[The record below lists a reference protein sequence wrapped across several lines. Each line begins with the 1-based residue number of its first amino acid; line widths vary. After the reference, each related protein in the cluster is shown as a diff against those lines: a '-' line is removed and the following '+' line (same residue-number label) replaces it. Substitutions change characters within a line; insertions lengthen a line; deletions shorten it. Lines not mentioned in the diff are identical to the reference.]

1 MSAFT
6 DFLTKQGLGAVSDAT
21 GKFALNDATKDK
33 LKETGK
39 SLLKK
44 GAAAGAAAKLADTT
58 YKAQQSLIDKQ
69 KDFSNRNL
77 QKYGGMAKNLQN
89 QIMGGAFDSDK
100 MAKAA
105 SDQISVAEQGRQ
117 SALDQA
123 AKAGGD
129 VVSALRSGD
138 PRAMALAPGMI
149 GQTQT
154 AVNEANQASAQAKA
168 RAGAGLA
175 DYDAAQ
181 KGKQQAFANTMF
193 DTAKGLELGAE
204 QDLQQAGMDETQLK
218 ANRMIDAATNFQAF
232 NQQAKSNE
240 DTQGQNTGTDT
251 DTPPPPPPPLVP
263 DPENEE
269 EEEELASNNAKGGRI
284 KAKAGMKY
292 MGEQGFVTKGEFSH
306 KTNKKAVID
315 EENGEKEAELTGGE
329 FVFNPKQT
337 SAIERLV
344 DKNNEKGLLKFMREL
359 LNKPQFKK

>member
-6 DFLTKQGLGAVSDAT
+6 DFLTKQGLGAVSNAT

-39 SLLKK
+39 NLLKK

-69 KDFSNRNL
+69 KDFSKGNL

-100 MAKAA
+100 VAKAA

-129 VVSALRSGD
+129 VVSGLRSGD

-149 GQTQT
+149 GQTQA
-154 AVNEANQASAQAKA
+154 AVNQANQAAAQAKA
-168 RAGAGLA
+168 QAGAGLA

-240 DTQGQNTGTDT
+240 DPEGQNTGTGT
-251 DTPPPPPPPLVP
+251 NTPPLPPPPPVP
-263 DPENEE
+263 DPEEE
-269 EEEELASNNAKGGRI
+269 EEDDLATNNAKGGRL
-284 KAKAGMKY
+284 KAEAGMKY

-337 SAIERLV
+337 STIERLV